1 MSSVG
6 RAILLCVGLAGGVSS
21 SALADEEQLV
31 APIVAGADG
40 QTAGAIAALPGL
52 YQPRVENR
60 QRVWL
65 PEARVEP
72 LFPALLDWLPLPTV
86 ALGEPGAKPY
96 AGQFAFAGLASGA
109 DRGSESLGADA
120 GGRASRLPVASGG
133 GEKLKPLATETLLSQ
148 GVNIEIRPGPVLSAM
163 PEALAAFQRA
173 AGQWA
178 ARIRDPIHVVVDADM
193 EDMGNSVTIGWASM
207 VLLQG
212 PYDLVCDS
220 LVDDAADEADDAI
233 VAYLPTRTQFSA
245 WLPEGFGLDGR
256 LVASKANFKALGFE
270 GLSEPP
276 FPGEDGTITF
286 NTRFAFDFD
295 NRDGVSPGMIDF
307 ETVAAHEI
315 GHVLGFYSRVDAVD
329 YLLDAGLSTNIGPAV
344 LDLFRFGDDS
354 ADDPDTPEQFTLAT
368 RNLVPGDVAITDQV
382 LAPWGELGDAEL
394 LMSTGSKRGDR
405 RQASHWKD
413 FWITGELI
421 GIMNPTLNYGQVFG
435 VGEADF
441 RALDVI
447 GYDIVPVPEPGG
459 LALLAAALVC
469 LAAVVRQRHRLRQ
482 DSRLPG
488 KQCFRSV
495 GKQTSSCPPR
505 GANGEIS

>member
-6 RAILLCVGLAGGVSS
+6 RAILLSVCLAGGVSS
-21 SALADEEQLV
+21 AALADNEQLAAPV
-31 APIVAGADG
+31 AFGPDG
-40 QTAGAIAALPGL
+40 QTAGAIAPLPGL

-65 PEARVEP
+65 PDARLEP
-72 LFPALLDWLPLPTV
+72 PVPALLDCRPLPTV
-86 ALGEPGAKPY
+86 SAEGPLAEA
-96 AGQFAFAGLASGA
+96 FASQLVPAGLASGA
-109 DRGSESLGADA
+109 GSGGESLG
-120 GGRASRLPVASGG
+120 
-133 GEKLKPLATETLLSQ
+133 PLATETLLSQ

-212 PYDLVCDS
+212 PYDLVRDS

-233 VAYLPTRTQFSA
+233 VGYLPTRTQFSA

-276 FPGEDGTITF
+276 FPDEDGTIEF

-329 YLLDAGLSTNIGPAV
+329 YLLDAGLSTDIGPAV

-354 ADDPDTPEQFTLAT
+354 ADDPATPAQFTLAT

-382 LAPWGELGDAEL
+382 LAPWGELADAEL
-394 LMSTGSKRGDR
+394 LMSTGTKRGDR

-441 RALDVI
+441 RALDLI
-447 GYDIVPVPEPGG
+447 GYDIAPVPEPGG

-469 LAAVVRQRHRLRQ
+469 LAAVARRRRRVRQ
-482 DSRLPG
+482 DSRPPG
-488 KQCFRSV
+488 KQCLRRV
-495 GKQTSSCPPR
+495 GQAHLLLLTQGR
-505 GANGEIS
+505 